1 MTKANERQA
10 RTMTFIA
17 ATNNTGKITEIRRLV
32 EPYGYKI
39 ISLTEANVCLDVE
52 EKFMTYE
59 GNAEIKAFAVCKAAD
74 MPAIADDSGLEVYAL
89 NNAPG
94 VYSARYS
101 GTTASDLDKINKL
114 FKNLSGVPAEQR
126 TARFVCCICCVFP
139 DGRIIRTRGECEGTI
154 SESINNSGGGF
165 GYDPIFIE
173 KQTGLFFSELNGKEK
188 DKLSHRGKA
197 FSCLIEKLKEHEA
210 LQEKSEQ
217 SLIV

>member
-1 MTKANERQA
+1 MKGMKI
-10 RTMTFIA
+10 TMTFIA
-17 ATNNTGKITEIRRLV
+17 ATNNIGKITEIRRLM
-32 EPYGYKI
+32 EPHGYKI
-39 ISLTEANVCLDVE
+39 ISLSEAHVYLDVE
-52 EKFMTYE
+52 ETSETYE

-94 VYSARYS
+94 IYSARYA

-114 FKNLSGVPAEQR
+114 LKNLSGVREEQR
-126 TARFVCCICCVFP
+126 AARYVCAVCCVFP
-139 DGRIIRTRGECEGTI
+139 DGRTIRTRGECEGII

-173 KQTGLFFSELNGKEK
+173 KQTGRYFSELNGRDK

-197 FSCLIEKLKEHEA
+197 FDDLLKKLKEYETSE
-210 LQEKSEQ
+210 EKAEQ
-217 SLIV
+217 SFSVKR